1 MHTLPVPVTLP
12 LLLLLRLL
20 VTVPETVTVALTL
33 SEMVPDGEG
42 EEVPDWLAVPH
53 NVKLPEGLIDCD
65 VQPLALCE
73 TETDGLEE

>member
-1 MHTLPVPVTLP
+1 MPVMLTLEELLLHTLTVPVTLP

-42 EEVPDWLAVPH
+42 EEVPD
-53 NVKLPEGLIDCD
+53 KLVLLLT
-65 VQPLALCE
+65 V
-73 TETDGLEE
+73 